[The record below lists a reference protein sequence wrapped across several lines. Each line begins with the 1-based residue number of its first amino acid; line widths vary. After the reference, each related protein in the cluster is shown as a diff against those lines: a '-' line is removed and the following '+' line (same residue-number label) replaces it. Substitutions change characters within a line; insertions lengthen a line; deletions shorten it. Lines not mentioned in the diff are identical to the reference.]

1 MVGEGNYQPMRAV
14 FFDRDN
20 TLTKDE
26 GYCHKIADFA
36 WIDGAPEALARL
48 AAANIPVF
56 IVTNQGGIGKG
67 IFTTQQMHDF
77 NNHLQ
82 AQAQLAGGKIHD
94 IAFCP
99 HHPDALTDKDRLCS
113 CRKPHAGMITALAQ
127 KWDITLGES
136 VMIGDRDSDVLAGQK
151 AGCHSYLFDPK
162 TNLDTLVKTILANH
176 FNNNIPAT

>member
-1 MVGEGNYQPMRAV
+1 MRAV

>member
-1 MVGEGNYQPMRAV
+1 MRAV

-26 GYCHKIADFA
+26 GYCHQIADFA

-82 AQAQLAGGKIHD
+82 AQAQLAGGNIHD

-99 HHPDALTDKDRLCS
+99 HHPDALADKDRLCS
-113 CRKPHAGMITALAQ
+113 CRKPDAGMITALAQ
-127 KWDITLGES
+127 KWGITLGDS

-162 TNLDTLVKTILANH
+162 TNLDALVKTILAIH
-176 FNNNIPAT
+176 FNNSIPAT

>member
-1 MVGEGNYQPMRAV
+1 MRAV

-20 TLTKDE
+20 TLTKDD

-36 WIDGAPEALARL
+36 WIDGASEALARL
-48 AAANIPVF
+48 TRAQIPVF

-82 AQAQLAGGKIHD
+82 TQAQLAGGHIHD

-99 HHPDALTDKDRLCS
+99 HHPQALLAQDRHCS
-113 CRKPHAGMITALAQ
+113 CRKPQAGLITALAQ
-127 KWDITLGES
+127 KWDITLADS
-136 VMIGDRDSDVLAGQK
+136 VMIGDRDSDVSAGQQ

-162 TNLDTLVKTILANH
+162 TNLDALVKTIIATH
-176 FNNNIPAT
+176 FNPSGQVT

>member
-1 MVGEGNYQPMRAV
+1 MRAV

-20 TLTKDE
+20 TLTKDD

-48 AAANIPVF
+48 ARAQVPVF

-82 AQAQLAGGKIHD
+82 AQAKLAGGKIHD

-99 HHPDALTDKDRLCS
+99 HHPQALNDEDRLCS
-113 CRKPHAGMITALAQ
+113 CRKPQAGMIKALAQ
-127 KWDITLGES
+127 KWDIMLANS
-136 VMIGDRDSDVLAGQK
+136 VMIGDRDSDVLAGEA

-162 TNLDTLVKTILANH
+162 TNLDALVKTILETH
-176 FNNNIPAT
+176 FNSNSPVT

>member
-1 MVGEGNYQPMRAV
+1 MRAV

-36 WIDGAPEALARL
+36 WIDGAKEALARL
-48 AAANIPVF
+48 AKANIPVF

-67 IFTTQQMHDF
+67 LFTTQQMHDF
-77 NNHLQ
+77 NNHLH
-82 AQAQLAGGKIHD
+82 AQATLAGGTIHD

-99 HHPDALTDKDRLCS
+99 HHPDAVAETDRLCS
-113 CRKPHAGMITALAQ
+113 CRKPQAGMILALAQ
-127 KWDITLGES
+127 KWDISLGDS
-136 VMIGDRDSDVLAGQK
+136 VMIGDRDSDVLAGQA

-162 TNLDTLVKTILANH
+162 TNLDTLVKTILATH
-176 FNNNIPAT
+176 FNHSTPVT